1 MKAERS
7 PLPRL
12 ALLAVGVASC
22 SLLVAGEA
30 EPLRCSLEGRVGP
43 PACDAGFV
51 CESGVCQAISA
62 AGASN
67 GGEGPGLAD

>member
-1 MKAERS
+1 MKAARS

-12 ALLAVGVASC
+12 GLLAVGVASC
-22 SLLVAGEA
+22 SLLVSGEG

-51 CESGVCQAISA
+51 CERGVCQAISA
-62 AGASN
+62 AGASS
-67 GGEGPGLAD
+67 GGEGPGLED